1 VPAQKR
7 RAPDQKMVPPCQ
19 DLNHEFQELM
29 FKPIQPWKKLPIE
42 LSKINYFQNSFIEYK
57 TLGKN
62 LFILAN
68 QTSRND
74 FPAAKLFIY
83 N

>member
-1 VPAQKR
+1 
-7 RAPDQKMVPPCQ
+7 MI
-19 DLNHEFQELM
+19 QELM
-29 FKPIQPWKKLPIE
+29 FEPIQTVEELLFE
-42 LSKINYFQNSFIEYK
+42 LSKFNYFQNSIIECK
-57 TLGKN
+57 TLGKG